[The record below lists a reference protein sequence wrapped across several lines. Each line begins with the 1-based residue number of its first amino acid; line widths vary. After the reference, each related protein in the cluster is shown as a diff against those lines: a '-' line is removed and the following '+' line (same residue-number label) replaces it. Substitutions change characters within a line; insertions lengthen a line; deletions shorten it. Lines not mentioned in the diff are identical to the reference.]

1 MVDAIN
7 GDEVTRCGVF
17 APEDDVFIYEFPA
30 WEVDC
35 PSKLTADKVSV
46 AIAAYGGNSIRGL
59 CKFGIFGTQLA
70 SPGSDQGSGGS
81 GQGDSD

>member
-7 GDEVTRCGVF
+7 GDEVTRCGGF
-17 APEDDVFIYEFPA
+17 IPAEDSYLYSA
-30 WEVDC
+30 WQVDC

-46 AIAAYGGNSIRGL
+46 AIATYGSIRGL
-59 CKFGIFGTQLA
+59 CKFGIFGTQLT